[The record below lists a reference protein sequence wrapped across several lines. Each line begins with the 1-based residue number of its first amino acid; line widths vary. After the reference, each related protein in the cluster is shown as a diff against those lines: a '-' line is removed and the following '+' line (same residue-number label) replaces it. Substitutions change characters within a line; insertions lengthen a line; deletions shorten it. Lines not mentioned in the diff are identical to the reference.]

1 MRKSADV
8 VILMQ
13 QNFNLSD
20 VTILTSSLEA
30 IEVKP
35 LPIFDE
41 RILTFFSEL
50 SRSLMKD
57 KLAQKYSDVVTF
69 AFFCRKSNLQNLQ
82 KKYTEDL
89 LRFGRGMVFHI
100 APSNVPINF
109 AYSLLVGML
118 SGNVNVVRVSNK
130 NFPQVDLV
138 VRHIKA
144 LSSNFPDIVERII
157 LVRYAHES
165 DANAYFSSLC
175 SVRIIWGGDDTI
187 RHIRESLLPARS
199 FDICFADRYSL
210 AVIDAQKMLQESN
223 INALAEGFYNDTY
236 LFDQNACTAPHLVL
250 WRGSESECDH
260 AKKLFWNA
268 VIQQIDKKQY
278 NFQSIMAIDKL
289 VELYRDS
296 QRASIKRV
304 VNNDNRLVR
313 VELSELVDNIED
325 MRCAGGYFLEYN
337 IESLNAIVPIVN
349 TKFQTLSYYGFE
361 KQELRSFITTN
372 ALMGIDRI
380 VPIGKTTEFSLIWD
394 GYDLIKI
401 LSRVIDL

>member
-50 SRSLMKD
+50 SKSLMKD

-138 VRHIKA
+138 VQHIKA
-144 LSSNFPDIVERII
+144 LSSNFPDIV
-157 LVRYAHES
+157 
-165 DANAYFSSLC
+165 
-175 SVRIIWGGDDTI
+175 
-187 RHIRESLLPARS
+187 
-199 FDICFADRYSL
+199 
-210 AVIDAQKMLQESN
+210 
-223 INALAEGFYNDTY
+223 
-236 LFDQNACTAPHLVL
+236 
-250 WRGSESECDH
+250 
-260 AKKLFWNA
+260 
-268 VIQQIDKKQY
+268 
-278 NFQSIMAIDKL
+278 
-289 VELYRDS
+289 
-296 QRASIKRV
+296 
-304 VNNDNRLVR
+304 
-313 VELSELVDNIED
+313 
-325 MRCAGGYFLEYN
+325 
-337 IESLNAIVPIVN
+337 
-349 TKFQTLSYYGFE
+349 
-361 KQELRSFITTN
+361 
-372 ALMGIDRI
+372 
-380 VPIGKTTEFSLIWD
+380 
-394 GYDLIKI
+394 
-401 LSRVIDL
+401 

>member
-210 AVIDAQKMLQESN
+210 AVIDARKMLQESN
-223 INALAEGFYNDTY
+223 INALAEDFYNDTY

-250 WRGSESECDH
+250 WRGSESVCDQ

-337 IESLNAIVPIVN
+337 IESLNDIVPIVN

-380 VPIGKTTEFSLIWD
+380 VLIGKTTEFSLIWD